1 MRKNVTQDIVPAKK
15 SIRDI
20 ELPSRNK
27 EAKDEI
33 KKVPKYAPKD
43 DPFTRPVTI
52 NTPHVSSLNVSESGP
67 IRIEPV
73 QKNIPP
79 VPPTPPAQF
88 KYSYQE
94 PRRSKKKF
102 LYFALFLLLLGG
114 AFAASTLLKSAVVT
128 VVPIQQSK
136 NISETFSAKKD
147 LSANGLNYQ
156 VVTVTKDIETSVDPK
171 DITSEQKVERK
182 AKGTIVIYNNF
193 GPGEQKLIATTRFQ
207 TPEGLIFRL
216 VNAVTVPGK
225 TTKDGKSVPGS
236 VEAEVVAD
244 SAGVN
249 YNVGLKD
256 FTIPG
261 LKSDPAKYKDMYARS
276 KTEMTG
282 GFSGMEKVV
291 TKEVLQKAEAEMENS
306 LKTVL
311 SKDITSQIP
320 AEFILFP
327 ESLSYKF
334 EQSTTVNGS
343 NGLPVIKKKGVASAI
358 IFDRKLLTKAVLN
371 KVLPDANSDLIKITN
386 LEKLNFSYQV
396 ASSSVSTANSINFS
410 LKGDTEFVWV
420 IDELKLKN
428 DLLGLSKEN
437 ANTVMSSYPSIKEA
451 WVLTKPFW
459 NTRIPSDPKQVTIIN
474 SLTK

>member
-1 MRKNVTQDIVPAKK
+1 MRKNVTNDIVPAKK
-15 SIRDI
+15 TIRDI
-20 ELPSRNK
+20 ELPSRIK
-27 EAKDEI
+27 ETTDI
-33 KKVPKYAPKD
+33 SKKIPKYGPKD

-52 NTPHVSSLNVSESGP
+52 NTPKIEPEEEIAP
-67 IRIEPV
+67 IRIEPTV
-73 QKNIPP
+73 KAPVPP
-79 VPPTPPAQF
+79 VPPQF
-88 KYSYQE
+88 SYPHHE
-94 PRRSKKKF
+94 SGGSKKKY
-102 LYFALFLLLLGG
+102 LYIFGVIAVLVA
-114 AFAASTLLKSAVVT
+114 AFAVSTFFKSATVT
-128 VVPIQQSK
+128 ITPIQQDK
-136 NISETFSAKKD
+136 TINETFSAKKD
-147 LSANGLNYQ
+147 VTSNGLSYQ

-193 GPGEQKLIATTRFQ
+193 GPAEQKLVATTRFQ
-207 TPEGLIFRL
+207 TPEGLIYRL

-225 TTKDGKSVPGS
+225 TTKDGKSIPGS

-244 SAGVN
+244 AAGPN

-261 LKSDPAKYKDMYARS
+261 LKSDQAKYKEMYARS

-291 TKEVLQKAEAEMENS
+291 TKDVLQKAESEMENS

-320 AEFILFP
+320 ADYILFK

-334 EQSTTVNGS
+334 EPSSTSNGS
-343 NGLPVIKKKGVASAI
+343 NGLPAIKKKGVASAI
-358 IFDRKLLTKAVLN
+358 IFDRKQLTKAVLT

-386 LEKLNFSYQV
+386 LDDLVFAFQADATN
-396 ASSSVSTANSINFS
+396 TATVTSINFS
-410 LKGDTEFVWV
+410 LTGDADFVWV
-420 IDELKLKN
+420 VDELKLKN
-428 DLLGLSKEN
+428 DLLGLSKTN
-437 ANTVMSSYPSIKEA
+437 ANSVMSAYPSIKEA
-451 WVLTKPFW
+451 WVMTKPFW
-459 NTRIPSDPKQVTIIN
+459 NNRIPTDPKQVTIVN